1 MSDRAARK
9 AEQRAK
15 IEAEEAERALTK
27 RLKAAIKAGP
37 AADAAARA
45 LLAEHAS
52 RVAVLRDP
60 AAAKRAARVEAP
72 GAVPQSSASTVAS
85 ETVDGSG
92 APPPGSKRGADA
104 AAGENG
110 AANGAPAAKAAR
122 NSLAGGTPL
131 QREMSMGNG
140 ELIDGVAGK
149 QGSQAASF
157 RLNLQ

>member
-45 LLAEHAS
+45 LLAEHAA

-60 AAAKRAARVEAP
+60 AAAKRAAAACRR
-72 GAVPQSSASTVAS
+72 
-85 ETVDGSG
+85 
-92 APPPGSKRGADA
+92 RGARA
-104 AAGENG
+104 TWRGRGGRG
-110 AANGAPAAKAAR
+110 ARAR
-122 NSLAGGTPL
+122 ARTPTA
-131 QREMSMGNG
+131 R
-140 ELIDGVAGK
+140 
-149 QGSQAASF
+149 
-157 RLNLQ
+157 